1 MSDLL
6 DLITNN
12 ENLLIIQ
19 KSLKMMDL
27 FYKNIGVNNEDSKAV
42 DKLLEIME
50 NSQNVFTNTEII
62 SGHKLATNGPSD
74 PELFHEPCLELL
86 KKEPHDKYP
95 TILPG
100 KGRLFHYMDET
111 NRVLKYLKCETCKKV
126 FKLSPVEKI

>member
-50 NSQNVFTNTEII
+50 NSQNVFTNTEI
-62 SGHKLATNGPSD
+62 L
-74 PELFHEPCLELL
+74 
-86 KKEPHDKYP
+86 
-95 TILPG
+95 
-100 KGRLFHYMDET
+100 
-111 NRVLKYLKCETCKKV
+111 
-126 FKLSPVEKI
+126 